1 MATNS
6 KMPKDPTEVA
16 MSAIQ
21 DALEMRGP
29 EARPALSAQRDTARV
44 PADDDLFMDPAAAV
58 PARDERP
65 VRVAANDD
73 RASIGQVLQA
83 LQRRPT
89 RTPYVIAGLFSAAWI
104 VCALGL
110 AYSYQGEFAALV
122 SRDREWVLA

>member
-21 DALEMRGP
+21 DALEMRGAD
-29 EARPALSAQRDTARV
+29 ARPPLSAQRDTSRL
-44 PADDDLFMDPAAAV
+44 PADDDLFLDPAAAA
-58 PARDERP
+58 PAREERP

-110 AYSYQGEFAALV
+110 SYNYQA
-122 SRDREWVLA
+122 